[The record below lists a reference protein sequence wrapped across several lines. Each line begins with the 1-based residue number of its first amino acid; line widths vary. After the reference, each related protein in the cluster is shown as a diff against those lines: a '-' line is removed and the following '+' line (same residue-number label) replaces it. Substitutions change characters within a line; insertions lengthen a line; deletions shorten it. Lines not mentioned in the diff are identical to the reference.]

1 MKKKVKI
8 LVAAFIIAVTCII
21 YSNKHIDVTKYDIS
35 DNQIPK
41 TFDGYKIAQISDL
54 HSVNNWFQADKKS
67 LLRKLKKND
76 PDIIVMTGDM
86 VDNDDQKKKTITYE
100 FVEECTKIAPVYY
113 VTGNHETTLKKS
125 LDAFLESI
133 NDIDNVQVLRNKTVE
148 IVKDDDRLVILGI
161 DDPALLKH
169 NTTIRKTIC
178 GLKQGYENEYVIL
191 LAHRPER
198 IDDYVN
204 NDVDLVFTGHSHGG
218 QIRIPFVGGV
228 FAPNQGLWPKYTS
241 GVIDKDDIKM
251 IISRGVGNSTSMFA
265 KIRFNNSP
273 ELVIATLHCE

>member
-8 LVAAFIIAVTCII
+8 LVAAFITIVTCII

-41 TFDGYKIAQISDL
+41 AFDGYKIAQISDL

-86 VDNDDQKKKTITYE
+86 VDKDDKKKKTITYE
-100 FVEECTKIAPVYY
+100 FIEECAKIAPVYY

-125 LDAFLESI
+125 LDAFLELV

-148 IVKDDDRLVILGI
+148 IVKGDDRLVILGI
-161 DDPALLKH
+161 DDPALLKY

-178 GLKQGYENEYVIL
+178 GLKQGYENDYVIL

-204 NDVDLVFTGHSHGG
+204 NDVDLVFTGHAHGG
-218 QIRIPFVGGV
+218 QVRIPFVGGV